1 MSNIGV
7 YLIYWTHQMQNKFSA
22 TVVSI
27 FPEMFPGTL
36 GYSLAGQALRDGV
49 WSLNIVDIKKF
60 GHTKHFNVD
69 DEQYGGG
76 DGLVMRPDVIG
87 YAIDEAISTSGVK
100 KIYYLSPRGKPFT
113 QRLAEEIVAEKNII
127 ILCGRFEGIDERIID
142 EYNAV
147 EVSLGDFIL
156 SGGEP
161 AAIALL
167 DACVRLVPGVVAN
180 KNTLYEESFSQVGF
194 LKGLLEYPLYTR
206 PQEWKDRNVPEILL
220 SGDHSKIKEWRKKKA
235 EEITKL
241 KRSDLWNE
249 YIKG

>member
-1 MSNIGV
+1 MISGV
-7 YLIYWTHQMQNKFSA
+7 QMRSNKFSA
-22 TVVSI
+22 TILSI
-27 FPEMFPGTL
+27 FPEMFPGPL
-36 GYSLAGQALRDGV
+36 GYSLAGQALKSGM

-60 GHTKHFNVD
+60 GRTKHFNVD

-76 DGLVMRPDVIG
+76 NGLVMRSDVLG
-87 YAIDEAISTSGVK
+87 DAINEAIATAGAK

-113 QRLAEEIVAEKNII
+113 QRLAEQMVQEKDVI

-147 EVSLGDFIL
+147 EISLGDFIL

-167 DACVRLVPGVVAN
+167 DACVRLVPGVLVN
-180 KNTLYEESFSQVGF
+180 QDTLREESFCDEGE

-206 PQEWKDRNVPEILL
+206 PSEWSGRSVPDILL
-220 SGDHSKIKEWRKKKA
+220 SGDHAKIRKWRKERA
-235 EEITKL
+235 EEVTKL
-241 KRSDLWNE
+241 KRPDLWDK